1 MFEQTF
7 KIAFHA
13 IIANKMRSFLTML
26 GIIIGVTSVVIMISI
41 GQGTTT
47 SITSSIGDMGAT
59 LLSASISAD
68 DVSLTQKEVQQLKT
82 SNSSIADVAP
92 VITSQE
98 TLKSGST
105 TYKTSVIGVTPS
117 FENVQGVDV
126 QSGRMI
132 AQSDL
137 DWRTNVAVIG
147 TDVATE
153 IFKTYDVI
161 GKKVSFGNRSFTIV
175 GLLEESGSSTKGSN
189 DDRVLIPM
197 STAGRVA
204 GDMGITTFYV
214 KADNE
219 DNVNRVKNI
228 LKMYLL
234 QKVGDEDDYKVYSQ
248 SEVLDTME
256 KVSNTMSMMLGGIA
270 AISLLVGGIG
280 IMNIMLVSVT
290 ERTREIGIRKAI
302 GAKRGNILAQ
312 FLVEACFL
320 SLLGGLLGVLCSV
333 LGVQIYNSVTSSNI
347 TILWGVVFATIGFC
361 GIIGVAFGGYPA
373 AKASKL
379 LPIEALRYE

>member
-1 MFEQTF
+1 MFGQTL

-47 SITSSIGDMGAT
+47 SITNSIGDMGAT

-68 DVSLTQKEVQQLKT
+68 DVSLTEEEIQQLKSGNT
-82 SNSSIADVAP
+82 SIADVAP

-105 TYKTSVIGVTPS
+105 TYKTSVVGVTPS
-117 FENVQGVDV
+117 FSNVQGVDV

-147 TDVATE
+147 TDVATQ

-189 DDRVLIPM
+189 DDRILIPL

-204 GDMGITTFYV
+204 GDMGITTFYA
-214 KADNE
+214 KADTE

-234 QKVGDEDDYKVYSQ
+234 QKVGDEDDFKVYSQ

-312 FLVEACFL
+312 FLVEACIL
-320 SLLGGLLGVLCSV
+320 SMLGGVLGVLCSI
-333 LGVQIYNSVTSSNI
+333 LGVQIYNSLTSSSI
-347 TILWGVVFATIGFC
+347 SIMWSVVFATIGFC
-361 GIIGVAFGGYPA
+361 GVIGVVFGGYPA

-379 LPIEALRYE
+379 LPIEALRYQ

>member
-1 MFEQTF
+1 MFEQTL